1 MQKKK
6 RKKKRNPLSD
16 RIYNNERVHE
26 IYGKEEGK
34 KKRAVKM
41 SSFNVHMMQTVD
53 YHRTCSQ
60 AWRCR

>member
-1 MQKKK
+1 MQKK
-6 RKKKRNPLSD
+6 RKKKRKPLSD

-26 IYGKEEGK
+26 IYEKRKRE

-53 YHRTCSQ
+53 YYRTCSQ